1 MGKIGKPEPYFEDFL
16 FLRVTEVDVLGLGW
30 KLVILFAPF
39 RSQILPSSS
48 VHPGETRVFEGRWT
62 PVQQRPRKVGLDP
75 NALCQPLH
83 HLLLCLGRLDS
94 ERRHFESM
102 K

>member
-1 MGKIGKPEPYFEDFL
+1 M
-16 FLRVTEVDVLGLGW
+16 LGLGW
-30 KLVILFAPF
+30 KLDFLLAPF
-39 RSQILPSSS
+39 RPQNPPSSR
-48 VHPGETRVFEGRWT
+48 VNPGEARVFQGRWT

-94 ERRHFESM
+94 ERRHFDSM